1 MARRTRV
8 ALVTCAEL
16 PDADPDDRKVLYPL
30 TRRGIDTDIVVWDD
44 RTVDW
49 DSYHLVVLRSVWD
62 YTRRPDE
69 FVTWAERVARLANP
83 ADVVRWN
90 TDKRYLLELAKKQ
103 LPVVPTTWLEPG
115 DGIVLPASG
124 EYVVKPSVGAGS
136 LDTGRYRADDEEQV
150 AAARKHANRLLGAR
164 RRVMVQPYL
173 SEVDAHGEN
182 ALLFFGGKFSHA
194 VTKAAMLEG
203 PATQIDG
210 LYKPERITPYEA
222 SRTERALAERVLAAI
237 PGGPERLLYARVDMI
252 PTKDGPVVLELELT
266 EPSLFLGYSDGAPER
281 FADAVVEA
289 LEVDLKIG

>member
-1 MARRTRV
+1 MGRTRV

-44 RTVDW
+44 KTVDW
-49 DSYHLVVLRSVWD
+49 DKYQLVVLRSVWD
-62 YTRRPDE
+62 YVRKLDE
-69 FVTWAERVARLANP
+69 FVAWAQRVPRLANP

-115 DGIVLPASG
+115 DGIHLPSSG
-124 EYVVKPSVGAGS
+124 EFVVKPSVGAGS

-150 AAARKHANRLLGAR
+150 VAARKQANRLLGAR

-173 SEVDAHGEN
+173 SEVDTHGEN
-182 ALLFFGGKFSHA
+182 ALLYFGGKFSHA
-194 VTKAAMLEG
+194 VTKGAMLDG
-203 PATQIDG
+203 PAKEIEG
-210 LYKPERITPYEA
+210 LYKPERITRYEA
-222 SRTERALAERVLAAI
+222 TGVEKALAERVLAAV
-237 PGGPERLLYARVDMI
+237 PGGPERLLYARVDVI

-266 EPSLFLGYSDGAPER
+266 EPSLFFAHSEGAPER
-281 FADAVVEA
+281 FADAVTSA
-289 LEVDLKIG
+289 LELDLNNA